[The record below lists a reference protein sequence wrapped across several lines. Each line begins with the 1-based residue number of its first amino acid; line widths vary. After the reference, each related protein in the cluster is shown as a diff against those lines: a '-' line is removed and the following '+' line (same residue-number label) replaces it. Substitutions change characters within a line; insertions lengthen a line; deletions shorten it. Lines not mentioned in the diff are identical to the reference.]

1 MIYSIKT
8 IPMVLLTEI
17 QETNDLSLLSDE
29 NLEEEELVQIWN
41 DIREDYVKHDDSLK
55 NKKIKQLS
63 EKIKK
68 HRDRY
73 ILILMALDV
82 LNRDS
87 KNKDMIEIVERHGY
101 KMSDGIDKVNN
112 QVRNLEHRIKSLEE
126 ELKTYTKEDDDSG
139 KKHSI
144 YEDIVNL
151 SVGLEIPLD
160 CNKLTAIEFIYYR
173 KALNNKVKSLNKI
186 KKR

>member
-1 MIYSIKT
+1 
-8 IPMVLLTEI
+8 
-17 QETNDLSLLSDE
+17 
-29 NLEEEELVQIWN
+29 
-41 DIREDYVKHDDSLK
+41 
-55 NKKIKQLS
+55 
-63 EKIKK
+63 
-68 HRDRY
+68 
-73 ILILMALDV
+73 MALDV

-87 KNKDMIEIVERHGY
+87 ENKDMIGIVERHGY
-101 KMSDGIDKVNN
+101 KMSDGIDKVNK
-112 QVRNLEHRIKSLEE
+112 QVKNLENRIVSLRE
-126 ELKTYTKEDDDSG
+126 ELETYTKDDGDTS

-160 CNKLTAIEFIYYR
+160 CNRLTAIEFIYYR